1 LTEQFSSNG
10 YIEGN
15 LEKMQ
20 NQLINEDDNQFVLL
34 VVGRTGSSK
43 TALSLLID
51 WYLNN
56 KDVSLNNYCLDHQSF
71 MQSYTTKPKR
81 KTIVYEE
88 GRMSFDRNKHSHTEN
103 KEARD
108 ALRQYRK
115 FHHTL
120 IINFQDVSDLQ
131 PELVNKIA
139 HGMIRTPEKGIAHF
153 YGRQDMRDMWGRK
166 DFYGWNDPTFRDYF
180 PNPENFIPDIWS
192 EYEDKAEERLEKK
205 GGNEFEDVEL
215 ITPKEAGDILGVS
228 AETIRNRCD
237 DGLLDFRRLKESNQR
252 RIVKNSLNNLIDD

>member
-1 LTEQFSSNG
+1 MTEKFSSNG

-20 NQLINEDDNQFVLL
+20 NKLINEDDNQFVLL
-34 VVGRTGSSK
+34 VVGNTGTSK

-56 KDVSLNNYCLDHQSF
+56 KKVSLNNYCLDHESF
-71 MQSYTTKPKR
+71 MQSYTTKPKK

-120 IINFQDVSDLQ
+120 IINFQDASDLQ

-139 HGMIRTPEKGIAHF
+139 HGMIRTPSKGIAHF
-153 YGRQDMRDMWGRK
+153 YGRKDMQSMWNGKYFKGWK
-166 DFYGWNDPTFRDYF
+166 DPSFRDFF
-180 PNPENFIPDIWS
+180 P
-192 EYEDKAEERLEKK
+192 
-205 GGNEFEDVEL
+205 
-215 ITPKEAGDILGVS
+215 
-228 AETIRNRCD
+228 ET
-237 DGLLDFRRLKESNQR
+237 FQQQR
-252 RIVKNSLNNLIDD
+252 YTISVLVVK